1 MFNRKLEIAG
11 GPGAAGHAFWHLL
24 FQIFLSI
31 FARRASS
38 ARLSRLPVI
47 GVMAGHLGFVAIKLL
62 PSLPRQWPPPRSH
75 LWCISG
81 SGAGVSLSLS
91 LSLSSMGLCALRRDA
106 PRMPNSRTIAP
117 GIGGGGRGQ
126 PLFVLV
132 CGFCLCWASV
142 GARWVPWVEL

>member
-62 PSLPRQWPPPRSH
+62 PFLPRQWPPLGRTF
-75 LWCISG
+75 
-81 SGAGVSLSLS
+81 GALVVAEQGFLS
-91 LSLSSMGLCALRRDA
+91 LSLSSKGLCA
-106 PRMPNSRTIAP
+106 PR
-117 GIGGGGRGQ
+117 
-126 PLFVLV
+126 L
-132 CGFCLCWASV
+132 
-142 GARWVPWVEL
+142 PW